1 MPSNGGLCISTM
13 KHHSLGKGR
22 GNSFMYANRKNVP
35 NIVSAKA
42 NERIKD
48 SISVNKQAQ
57 SQKERIQMQK
67 KLFIIVIS
75 GE

>member
-1 MPSNGGLCISTM
+1 
-13 KHHSLGKGR
+13 
-22 GNSFMYANRKNVP
+22 MYANRKNVP
-35 NIVSAKA
+35 NIVSA
-42 NERIKD
+42 KD